1 MSLNSRSYRD
11 VRQAFINFFKD
22 KYEHL
27 FVRSSSVIP
36 HEDPTLLFANA
47 GMNQFK
53 PIFLGTVDP
62 NSDMSKYKRVVNSQK
77 CIRAGGKHNDLDDVG
92 KDSYHH
98 TFFEM
103 LGNWSFG
110 DFFKREICHW
120 SFELLT
126 KVYGLEKD
134 RIYVT
139 YFGGNKAANLEPDE
153 EARKIWSEIGIDP
166 EKILPFDMK
175 DNFWE
180 MGETGPCGPCSEIH
194 YDRIGG
200 RNAAALVNMDD
211 PNVIE
216 IWNLVFIQ
224 FNRENDGLLVPLP
237 KKHVDT
243 GMGFERIVSVIQDK
257 TSNYD
262 TDIFEPLFKAI
273 QENTGAPN
281 YTGKLGDDDTNGID
295 MAYRVV
301 ADHVRTLT
309 IALSDGGRPDN
320 VGRGYVLR
328 RILRRAVRYIEKLG
342 GKPGA
347 FGSLVPVVVQTLGDF
362 FPELNKDP
370 QLVMDIIN
378 EEELQFLKTLSRG
391 KRLLKTAIEKL
402 EGSKI
407 LPGDIAWKLYDTY
420 GFPIDLTRL
429 MVEEHGLCVDMEGF
443 EKAKAQAQL
452 ISQAKI
458 SQLDTKVELDV
469 HAISELRDHLKIP
482 VTNDLPK
489 YNYNSLTDKKD
500 SVYRFESCQGK
511 VLAIRKEKSFVQEV
525 SDTDLIGIILDST
538 NFYAEAGGQEHD
550 TGYMIKENDDNNV
563 EIEFKV
569 VQVKSFGGYVV
580 HIGYLMQE
588 SSGQSKLLV
597 NDVLRLEIDQERR
610 KLIMNNHTGTHVLN
624 YALRSVL
631 KETDQKGSLVAA
643 DKLRFDF
650 TNKSAMTS
658 VQVKQAES
666 IAREMIDKNEIVY
679 AKESPLSMAKAVK
692 GLRAVFDE
700 TYPDPVRVVSIG
712 VPVDDLL
719 QDPSSPAGMNTS
731 IEFCGGTHLKRSGHI
746 GDFVITSEEAIAK
759 GIRRIVCVTGPEAT
773 RSINKLAEL
782 EKLAFELGIYINAN
796 QSKFS
801 TELKNMAKK
810 VLDLQQKVSASDIS
824 CWKKEELRNT
834 LNQLKKQLD
843 NYERSL
849 KASQVNEVV
858 NVAKQLATDNPKSKY
873 MVNSLNAGSNAK
885 ALDQAVKAARA
896 INPDLAV
903 LFFSIDSD
911 NNKIICLSNVSKE
924 IAQKGLTANEWVQ
937 NITTVI
943 QGKGGGK
950 QESAQAIGNNIGS
963 LDEAIKLSNEFARLK
978 LGD

>member
-1 MSLNSRSYRD
+1 
-11 VRQAFINFFKD
+11 
-22 KYEHL
+22 
-27 FVRSSSVIP
+27 
-36 HEDPTLLFANA
+36 
-47 GMNQFK
+47 
-53 PIFLGTVDP
+53 
-62 NSDMSKYKRVVNSQK
+62 MSKYKRVVNSQK

-597 NDVLRLEIDQERR
+597 NDVLRLEIDQVCHF
-610 KLIMNNHTGTHVLN
+610 MN
-624 YALRSVL
+624 Y
-631 KETDQKGSLVAA
+631 
-643 DKLRFDF
+643 
-650 TNKSAMTS
+650 
-658 VQVKQAES
+658 
-666 IAREMIDKNEIVY
+666 
-679 AKESPLSMAKAVK
+679 
-692 GLRAVFDE
+692 
-700 TYPDPVRVVSIG
+700 
-712 VPVDDLL
+712 
-719 QDPSSPAGMNTS
+719 
-731 IEFCGGTHLKRSGHI
+731 
-746 GDFVITSEEAIAK
+746 
-759 GIRRIVCVTGPEAT
+759 
-773 RSINKLAEL
+773 
-782 EKLAFELGIYINAN
+782 
-796 QSKFS
+796 
-801 TELKNMAKK
+801 
-810 VLDLQQKVSASDIS
+810 
-824 CWKKEELRNT
+824 
-834 LNQLKKQLD
+834 
-843 NYERSL
+843 
-849 KASQVNEVV
+849 
-858 NVAKQLATDNPKSKY
+858 
-873 MVNSLNAGSNAK
+873 
-885 ALDQAVKAARA
+885 
-896 INPDLAV
+896 
-903 LFFSIDSD
+903 
-911 NNKIICLSNVSKE
+911 
-924 IAQKGLTANEWVQ
+924 
-937 NITTVI
+937 
-943 QGKGGGK
+943 
-950 QESAQAIGNNIGS
+950 
-963 LDEAIKLSNEFARLK
+963 
-978 LGD
+978 

>member
-1 MSLNSRSYRD
+1 
-11 VRQAFINFFKD
+11 
-22 KYEHL
+22 
-27 FVRSSSVIP
+27 
-36 HEDPTLLFANA
+36 
-47 GMNQFK
+47 
-53 PIFLGTVDP
+53 
-62 NSDMSKYKRVVNSQK
+62 MSKYKRVVNSQK

-243 GMGFERIVSVIQDK
+243 GMGFERIVSVIQNK

-469 HAISELRDHLKIP
+469 HAISELRDQLKIP

-597 NDVLRLEIDQERR
+597 NDVLRLEIDQVCHF
-610 KLIMNNHTGTHVLN
+610 MN
-624 YALRSVL
+624 Y
-631 KETDQKGSLVAA
+631 
-643 DKLRFDF
+643 
-650 TNKSAMTS
+650 
-658 VQVKQAES
+658 
-666 IAREMIDKNEIVY
+666 
-679 AKESPLSMAKAVK
+679 
-692 GLRAVFDE
+692 
-700 TYPDPVRVVSIG
+700 
-712 VPVDDLL
+712 
-719 QDPSSPAGMNTS
+719 
-731 IEFCGGTHLKRSGHI
+731 
-746 GDFVITSEEAIAK
+746 
-759 GIRRIVCVTGPEAT
+759 
-773 RSINKLAEL
+773 
-782 EKLAFELGIYINAN
+782 
-796 QSKFS
+796 
-801 TELKNMAKK
+801 
-810 VLDLQQKVSASDIS
+810 
-824 CWKKEELRNT
+824 
-834 LNQLKKQLD
+834 
-843 NYERSL
+843 
-849 KASQVNEVV
+849 
-858 NVAKQLATDNPKSKY
+858 
-873 MVNSLNAGSNAK
+873 
-885 ALDQAVKAARA
+885 
-896 INPDLAV
+896 
-903 LFFSIDSD
+903 
-911 NNKIICLSNVSKE
+911 
-924 IAQKGLTANEWVQ
+924 
-937 NITTVI
+937 
-943 QGKGGGK
+943 
-950 QESAQAIGNNIGS
+950 
-963 LDEAIKLSNEFARLK
+963 
-978 LGD
+978 